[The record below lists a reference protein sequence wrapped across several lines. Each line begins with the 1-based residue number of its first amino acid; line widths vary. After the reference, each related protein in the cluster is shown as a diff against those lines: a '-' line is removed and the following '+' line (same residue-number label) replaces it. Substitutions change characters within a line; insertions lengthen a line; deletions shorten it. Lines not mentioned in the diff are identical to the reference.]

1 MKNTLSLILI
11 LTFCTISAFGQL
23 YPFRTYSI
31 EDGLSESVVNDMIQ
45 DSEGFLWMATGYG
58 LNRFDGIT
66 IQNFFED
73 QGLKSSKVHSLFEDS
88 KGRIWIGTEFGVNY
102 WQDDSLYSLERL
114 SALDNQRVIS
124 IFEDSNEEI
133 WFGTDGAGAWLFEQD
148 EQLIQYSTSQG
159 FLNNRVRKIKESED
173 GSIWFATRGGLS
185 VLSNGNIRTFTT
197 SDGLPENRIRDIVFD
212 ENDELWIATRE
223 GLVHY
228 KNDKFIVYDDNQGLN
243 NVRVQTLV
251 FDNNQR
257 LWLGTEGGVSV
268 FQDGRFKNFTIENGL
283 SNNII
288 YSSILDREGNLWFGT
303 FGGGANNE
311 TITNKKNI
319 NNPRGIIQM
328 PSRVYSVNDVFEIG
342 GFSGEDGGF
351 GDYSFNAGDV
361 DFSINKFIYSDVY
374 GAGIGSENLMYY
386 VVNSLFLD
394 NTRQVLLPQ
403 ISYSYNRLTKKF
415 RFQGELPKRA
425 VIFEIF
431 STIPD
436 CNLFD
441 DEAFQRYC
449 IGQAKIQLA
458 RILGTF
464 NFNLPGNITINYDL
478 ISSEGREEV
487 DRIVEEIKGDEGVDY
502 FFTG

>member
-1 MKNTLSLILI
+1 MANKNTYCNDPDEAACLDALIKLI
-11 LTFCTISAFGQL
+11 
-23 YPFRTYSI
+23 
-31 EDGLSESVVNDMIQ
+31 
-45 DSEGFLWMATGYG
+45 
-58 LNRFDGIT
+58 
-66 IQNFFED
+66 
-73 QGLKSSKVHSLFEDS
+73 
-88 KGRIWIGTEFGVNY
+88 
-102 WQDDSLYSLERL
+102 
-114 SALDNQRVIS
+114 
-124 IFEDSNEEI
+124 
-133 WFGTDGAGAWLFEQD
+133 
-148 EQLIQYSTSQG
+148 
-159 FLNNRVRKIKESED
+159 
-173 GSIWFATRGGLS
+173 
-185 VLSNGNIRTFTT
+185 
-197 SDGLPENRIRDIVFD
+197 
-212 ENDELWIATRE
+212 NDELTIACQ
-223 GLVHY
+223 
-228 KNDKFIVYDDNQGLN
+228 IP
-243 NVRVQTLV
+243 
-251 FDNNQR
+251 
-257 LWLGTEGGVSV
+257 
-268 FQDGRFKNFTIENGL
+268 FTVPKKEL
-283 SNNII
+283 ANII
-288 YSSILDREGNLWFGT
+288 QRAKKYFYKIYEDSVEQMYIALPAGALAKQDFKQGVPY
-303 FGGGANNE
+303 GGGTDNE

-319 NNPRGIIQM
+319 NNPRGVIQM

-361 DFSINKFIYSDVY
+361 DFSIDKFIYSDVY

-403 ISYSYNRLTKKF
+403 ISYTFNRLTKKF

-436 CNLFD
+436 CQLFQ
-441 DEAFQRYC
+441 DEAFERYC

-464 NFNLPGNITINYDL
+464 SFNLPGNITINYDL